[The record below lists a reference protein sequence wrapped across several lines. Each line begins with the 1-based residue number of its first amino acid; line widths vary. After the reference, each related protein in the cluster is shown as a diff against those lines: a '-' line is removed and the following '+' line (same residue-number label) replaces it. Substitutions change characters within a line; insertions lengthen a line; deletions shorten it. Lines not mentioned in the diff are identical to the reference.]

1 MFGKILKFAEQKEWT
16 VWVISLTS
24 FLAVCLLNLTG
35 LFTNPEHSVE
45 DYKFVRYAGTLKA
58 DTNIVLVA
66 IDQKSLDFF
75 EREKVGWPWPR
86 EFYSYAV
93 SYFSHCGA
101 RAIAFDIDFSSR
113 ETDRLETD
121 SRDSEAKFSE
131 AIKMS
136 DRVFLGAS
144 LNNEAGSNIRET
156 SIDNRFLLKKNSYV
170 YPYEFNS
177 ANAPLT
183 VFQSHAKSVAST
195 NIFPDKDGV
204 IRRTPLQL
212 SYKGGCLPVL
222 SFSLFLKINNI
233 KEDHAESA
241 ASSIPLTEGSQ
252 YLINW
257 YGGGGPGSAF
267 RYYSI
272 HSVIVSWLKVKNN
285 IQPDIPENHFKN
297 KIIIVGGT
305 AVGLLDN
312 KVVPVSALGPYPGM
326 ELHATVLN
334 NLMHKE
340 YALSAPQAS
349 VWAAGYLLCLITT
362 FLFFRLKNVWLAV
375 IFSLAVL
382 TVYCSFSF
390 WIFYLYRVML
400 PVIMPSSGLILA
412 FIGSAVFRYSTEG
425 RQKKE
430 LKRIFSRYLNPH
442 VVEDLIK
449 DPNQIDL
456 EGKVVTATVY
466 FSDIEN
472 FTNIS
477 ESLEPKKLVGY
488 LNKYFSVCTG
498 IILRYNGLLDKYIGD
513 SVMAVFGVP
522 NAIDNHALNACLAAL
537 DNLREINN
545 IYASENSDM
554 PYFNTR
560 IGIHSGSM
568 VVGNIGTESHLDYT
582 VIGDSVNLA
591 SRLEGVNKMFGTNI
605 IISENTYE
613 LVKDHIEARLL
624 DTLSVKGKSIPV
636 RIYELAGRKGELSA
650 QEMLYIRDFEEAVR
664 LYRSREWST
673 ALNQFETLSKLRPG
687 DKSAGVYITRCTDLL
702 KQGDA
707 AEWDEVTRLRTK

>member
-1 MFGKILKFAEQKEWT
+1 MFRKILKFAEQKEWT
-16 VWVISLTS
+16 IWVISLLS

-35 LFTNPEHSVE
+35 LFTNPEHSVD

-75 EREKVGWPWPR
+75 DREKVGWPWPR

-93 SYFSHCGA
+93 SYFTKCGA
-101 RAIAFDIDFSSR
+101 SAVAFDIDFSSR

-131 AIKMS
+131 AMKLS
-136 DRVFLGAS
+136 GRVFLGAS
-144 LNNEAGSNIRET
+144 LNNERGS
-156 SIDNRFLLKKNSYV
+156 SITQKVIDGRFLLKKNPFT
-170 YPYEFNS
+170 YPAEFNS
-177 ANAPLT
+177 ANAPLP
-183 VFQSHAKSVAST
+183 VFQTDARSVAST

-204 IRRTPLQL
+204 IRRVPLQL

-222 SFSLFLKINNI
+222 PFSIFLNMNNI
-233 KEDHAESA
+233 REDQVESSV
-241 ASSIPLTEGSQ
+241 SSIPLSAGSQ
-252 YLINW
+252 FLINW
-257 YGGGGPGSAF
+257 YGGGGPGSVF

-272 HSVIVSWLKVKNN
+272 HSVIVSWFKIKNN
-285 IQPDIPENHFKN
+285 IPPDIPENLFKN
-297 KIIIVGGT
+297 KIVIIGGT

-326 ELHATVLN
+326 ELHATVLS

-340 YALSAPQAS
+340 YAVPAPQTA
-349 VWAAGYLLCLITT
+349 VWAAGYLLCLITA
-362 FLFFRLKNVWLAV
+362 FFFFRIKNVWLAV
-375 IFSLAVL
+375 VLSLALL
-382 TVYCSFSF
+382 TAYCSLSF
-390 WIFYLYRVML
+390 WMFYLYRLLL
-400 PVIMPSSGLILA
+400 PVIMPSSGILLA

-456 EGKVVTATVY
+456 EGKVVSATVY

-477 ESLEPKKLVGY
+477 EALEPKKLVGY
-488 LNKYFSVCTG
+488 LNKYFSVCTS

-522 NAIDNHALNACLAAL
+522 NAIQDHALNACLAAL
-537 DNLREINN
+537 DNLKEINKL
-545 IYASENSDM
+545 YTSENSGM

-605 IISENTYE
+605 IISESTYE
-613 LVKDHIEARLL
+613 LVKEHIEARLL
-624 DTLSVKGKSIPV
+624 DNLSVKGKSIPV
-636 RIYELAGRKGELSA
+636 RIYELAGRKGELGV
-650 QEMLYIRDFEEAVR
+650 QELQYISDFEEAIR
-664 LYRSREWST
+664 LYRSREWEK
-673 ALNQFETLSKLRPG
+673 ALHQFTGLMELRPG
-687 DKSAGVYITRCTDLL
+687 DKAAGVYIGRCSELL
-702 KQGDA
+702 KQGNP
-707 AEWDEVTRLRTK
+707 AEWDEVTRLNTK